1 MKLQKMIEIEG
12 RIRVL
17 TGLHIGAGKESMEIG
32 GMDQPIIKN
41 PLTGAPYVP
50 GSSLKGKMRALLE
63 QTLFLSRPE
72 TKRWV
77 IDKGQACACGQVG
90 CMSCTLF
97 GTSAKDKSKD
107 LGPTRL
113 IVRDA
118 YLSREWDERFQDG
131 KLTMEVKFENTIHRV
146 KGVAKDPRSLE
157 RVPAGVEFELNMS
170 LKVFEGD
177 DERELVELVK
187 KGLKLIELD
196 ALGGNSSRG
205 CGQVSFQ
212 PLSIGGEQ
220 VSLADVNPL

>member
-1 MKLQKMIEIEG
+1 MQLQEMIEIKG
-12 RIRVL
+12 RIQVL

-41 PLTGAPYVP
+41 PLTGAPYIP

-63 QTLFLSRPE
+63 QTLFLSRSE
-72 TKRWV
+72 TRKWV
-77 IDKGQACACGQVG
+77 IDKGQACGCGQED

-97 GTSAKDKSKD
+97 GTSAKDKSKE

-118 YLSREWDERFQDG
+118 YLSQEWDSRFQDG
-131 KLTMEVKFENTIHRV
+131 SLPLEVKFENTIDRV
-146 KGVAKDPRSLE
+146 TGTAQHPRPLE
-157 RVPAGVEFELNMS
+157 RVPAGVEFDFNMS

-177 DERELVELVK
+177 DKEQLIGLVK
-187 KGLKLIELD
+187 KGLKLVELD

-205 CGQVSFQ
+205 CGQVRFH
-212 PLSIGGEQ
+212 PLSIDGKEET
-220 VSLADVNPL
+220 LADVKLD